1 MASTGNNIIIKAGFI
16 VAFLLLFATKYV
28 NGLEHKPL
36 SKFLSDSER
45 HNISKVVIKPNSLIV
60 SDTSGNKYKVSLLS
74 PISYAEQ
81 KHFIDLGIEVENVLT
96 PIWLKYLFPVLL
108 SLLTIGVVIFLLKSL
123 KTQTVFENNDFAKS
137 KAKLFKAIHSTV
149 SFKDVAGI
157 EEAKDDLME
166 VVEFLKN
173 PTKFHLLGASIP
185 HGVLMVG
192 PPGSGKTHLAKAV
205 AGEASVPFFSVSGS
219 DFVELYVGV
228 GAARVRDLF
237 KMAKENMPC
246 IIFIDEI
253 DGIGKSRSN
262 GINGSN
268 DEREQA
274 LNALLVEMD
283 GFDSKHDIIIIAAT
297 NRPEILDTALLRPGR
312 FDRQVVVSAPDVKGR
327 EAILNIYAKGKPLH
341 KNVDLAAVARRTPGF
356 VGADL
361 KNLMNEA
368 ALVAA
373 RANHNQVNAQDIDE
387 AADRVIMGPQRKSRL
402 LSNKE
407 IKITAYH
414 ESGHALASYM
424 LEHADPVHKITIV
437 PRGNSAG
444 YVMRVPEREKLFAN
458 RRMLLDTIA
467 VALAGRAAEE
477 IIFKDV
483 TTGAQ
488 SDFQQATKIAIK
500 MVISWGMS
508 DKLGHVS
515 LIQAQDDFHKNNYS
529 EKTAQIIDLEVQ
541 NILEREY
548 TRVSRLL
555 NDNLE
560 KLDLIA
566 QTLISLETLNAKE
579 FEELMKTNTLSGSP
593 NPADSRIQSKKE
605 HSSQK
610 RPKQNVFKP
619 KLSGK
624 PI

>member
-1 MASTGNNIIIKAGFI
+1 M
-16 VAFLLLFATKYV
+16 LLFSTKYL

-36 SKFLSDSER
+36 SQFLADSER
-45 HNISKVVIKPNSLIV
+45 HNITKVVIKPNSLIV
-60 SDTSGNKYKVSLLS
+60 SDTDGNKYKVSLLS
-74 PISYAEQ
+74 AISYAEQ
-81 KHFIDLGIEVENVLT
+81 KHLIDLGIEVENVLE
-96 PIWLKYLFPVLL
+96 PFWLKYLFPVLL
-108 SLLTIGVVIFLLKSL
+108 SLATIAGVIFLLKSL

-137 KAKLFKAIHSTV
+137 KAKLFQAIQSTV

-253 DGIGKSRSN
+253 DGIGKSRSS
-262 GINGSN
+262 GMHGSN

-297 NRPEILDTALLRPGR
+297 NRPEILDSALLRPGR
-312 FDRQVVVSAPDVKGR
+312 FDRQVHVTAPDVKGR
-327 EAILNIYAKGKPLH
+327 EAILEIYAKGKPMH
-341 KNVDLAAVARRTPGF
+341 EDVDLTSVARRTPGF
-356 VGADL
+356 VGSDL

-373 RANHNQVNAQDIDE
+373 RAHHNQVSAEDIDE
-387 AADRVIMGPQRKSRL
+387 ATDRVIMGPERKSRL
-402 LSNKE
+402 LSKKE
-407 IKITAYH
+407 IEITAFH
-414 ESGHALASYM
+414 EAGHALASYL

-444 YVMRVPEREKLFAN
+444 YVMRAPEQEKLFAN
-458 RRMLLDTIA
+458 RHMLLDTIA

-488 SDFQQATKIAIK
+488 SDFQQATKIAIQ
-500 MVISWGMS
+500 MVVSWGMS
-508 DKLGHVS
+508 DRLGHVS
-515 LIQAQDDFHKNNYS
+515 LIQAQNDFSKNNYS

-541 NILEREY
+541 KILEEEY
-548 TRVSRLL
+548 SRVSRLL
-555 NDNLE
+555 VENLDRL
-560 KLDLIA
+560 KIIA
-566 QTLISLETLNAKE
+566 NALLVHETLNAEE
-579 FEELMKTNTLSGSP
+579 FKQLMSGESLATP
-593 NPADSRIQSKKE
+593 QS
-605 HSSQK
+605 
-610 RPKQNVFKP
+610 VFKSKQKPEHKQRSKVQQVPRALEP
-619 KLSGK
+619 KLTT
-624 PI
+624 